1 MGKRGR
7 RSRVGQV
14 IRRNVDRLHG
24 RDCAVLGGG
33 DTLLQSTDLI
43 SQRRLV
49 ADRRGHAA
57 HQCGNLRACLYIA
70 ENIVDKQQHVLLFHI
85 AEVFRHGQTGQCNAH
100 TRSGRFVHLAEHERG
115 LAQYAGFRHLAP
127 QIVALSRA
135 FADTGEDGVAAVLG
149 GDVVN
154 QLLNEHGLADTGAA
168 EQTDL
173 AAFGIRRKQI
183 DDLDTGLENL
193 SCRVLLGKRRRS
205 TVNGPLFRCVYIT
218 LFVDRLTEHVE
229 HASKGR
235 FTDRRFDRA
244 AGGQHLIAAADALA
258 RGEHDAAHGVAADVL
273 CDLHHARLSVRCNGK
288 RFIYL
293 RQAAAVKSNVHNRTC
308 YLYHG
313 TFAFHSN
320 FLTFYA
326 RLPSARKRT
335 VRVGIGRRGCGVSAA
350 LPCVPPTISVISCV
364 MADCRARL

>member
-1 MGKRGR
+1 MRHVRPCKRLTDNIRLEDTRGGIQRVNGRIDALLDNLTGEDGLGVQVGKRGR

-127 QIVALSRA
+127 QVVALAGALSHAREN
-135 FADTGEDGVAAVLG
+135 GIAAVLG
-149 GDVVN
+149 GDVAD
-154 QLLNEHGLADTGAA
+154 QLLDEHSLSHAGAA
-168 EQTDL
+168 KQAILPPL
-173 AAFGIRRKQI
+173 A
-183 DDLDTGLENL
+183 
-193 SCRVLLGKRRRS
+193 
-205 TVNGPLFRCVYIT
+205 
-218 LFVDRLTEHVE
+218 
-229 HASKGR
+229 
-235 FTDRRFDRA
+235 
-244 AGGQHLIAAADALA
+244 
-258 RGEHDAAHGVAADVL
+258 
-273 CDLHHARLSVRCNGK
+273 
-288 RFIYL
+288 
-293 RQAAAVKSNVHNRTC
+293 
-308 YLYHG
+308 
-313 TFAFHSN
+313 
-320 FLTFYA
+320 
-326 RLPSARKRT
+326 
-335 VRVGIGRRGCGVSAA
+335 
-350 LPCVPPTISVISCV
+350 
-364 MADCRARL
+364 